1 MNEHTLN
8 FRNPVPCILLAVLLI
23 MPGLVTPGFAQNSAK
38 PAPGELIL
46 ILDASG
52 SMWGQI
58 EGQNKIT
65 IAKKVLNGLIEGL
78 PDGTSVGLIAYGHRD
93 KGDCKDIETVFPP
106 GPVDKKLLAEK
117 IDSIS
122 PKGKTPITDSI
133 NQAFELARGSEDAAT
148 VILVSDGLETCG
160 GDPCKA
166 VEAAKASGIKFVMH
180 VVGFDVAKEDVS
192 QLECAAQAG
201 GGLYLSADN
210 AGELSAALETAVELP
225 AELPTGIL
233 SVTVTAE
240 GKLKDATVNVIDTN
254 TGEVAGGG
262 RTYTSEQTNPR
273 IIPLQDGVY
282 DVEIIPLGI
291 KGAGKQVIK
300 GIEIKEGET
309 VEKTVDFGFGELS
322 LGVTRNG
329 KLSDATVSVYE
340 PGTKNHVAGGRTYRS
355 ADSNPK
361 KIKLSPGV
369 YDVSVGSVE
378 ISNKPAEVFR
388 DVEITSGETAERT
401 VEFKSGVL
409 KVGAFAGDEPVDA
422 TVNVKD
428 ASTGQAVT
436 GGRTYTD
443 PKTNPKEFLL
453 SPGSYNVVVKAVKMK
468 DASPEEFEIKID
480 EGETVERN
488 AEFGVNK

>member
-160 GDPCKA
+160 GDPA
-166 VEAAKASGIKFVMH
+166 RPS
-180 VVGFDVAKEDVS
+180 
-192 QLECAAQAG
+192 
-201 GGLYLSADN
+201 
-210 AGELSAALETAVELP
+210 
-225 AELPTGIL
+225 
-233 SVTVTAE
+233 
-240 GKLKDATVNVIDTN
+240 
-254 TGEVAGGG
+254 
-262 RTYTSEQTNPR
+262 RR
-273 IIPLQDGVY
+273 RRR
-282 DVEIIPLGI
+282 LG
-291 KGAGKQVIK
+291 
-300 GIEIKEGET
+300 
-309 VEKTVDFGFGELS
+309 
-322 LGVTRNG
+322 
-329 KLSDATVSVYE
+329 
-340 PGTKNHVAGGRTYRS
+340 
-355 ADSNPK
+355 
-361 KIKLSPGV
+361 
-369 YDVSVGSVE
+369 
-378 ISNKPAEVFR
+378 
-388 DVEITSGETAERT
+388 
-401 VEFKSGVL
+401 
-409 KVGAFAGDEPVDA
+409 
-422 TVNVKD
+422 
-428 ASTGQAVT
+428 
-436 GGRTYTD
+436 
-443 PKTNPKEFLL
+443 
-453 SPGSYNVVVKAVKMK
+453 
-468 DASPEEFEIKID
+468 
-480 EGETVERN
+480 
-488 AEFGVNK
+488 